1 MPTFTPSAGWF
12 SAATPPIDAE
22 HEKIVSTEPT
32 VSQPTAPPV
41 VRKFRSR
48 GPVSM
53 LRRNPL
59 GGLTATAAKSN
70 DSVEMTETPIAPRE
84 DGPPRKDPVSQPD
97 ESVSP
102 PKAARQEAESTDTFG
117 DEKIPVVE
125 KPKLDKEAP
134 DSEAHLPAAPKAG
147 MATGGKK
154 EREGPGGCSSVSK
167 APVQKRSAKRK
178 RQSGGASG
186 PPRTRKCRTK
196 ANEAKAKPSANKR
209 GGEAAPSAAGAAG
222 GDGPRI
228 VSNNFVYQNLKHK
241 GHAKSNKH
249 VEKMKRK
256 IGMDNKGR
264 IKEGGSAKS
273 AILNAGRT
281 AGLRRRGGQQVGGY
295 TKAQRARLR
304 RIELAQDMLKSR
316 QLADQRLT
324 RGKDDDGA
332 DDLEG
337 RGATPARNTVFSA
350 SVDVAKLDRLMEE
363 RAKKREGGQEDES
376 TRPQSATRSNER
388 VELPCVPSDE
398 ELQTMLREEFGHTGG
413 FRPGQREAIE
423 ALLGGASCL
432 VVLPT
437 GQGKSLIYQFIARI
451 YRKYL
456 GDRGGVTVVVSPLIS
471 LMADQLR
478 QLPSCVRGATI
489 NSTMTPYE
497 MDAVLLGAAH
507 GEVDLL
513 LVAPERLLMWSFQN
527 ALPFVNL
534 VAIDEAHC
542 ISEWSHS
549 FRPAYQRI
557 TGVIRRQLR
566 PAHLL
571 ALTATATSR
580 TISSVVNILGG
591 IDVTV
596 RADGVVEK
604 TLESVQ
610 TQQEETERGSMVL
623 RRNLRLSG
631 SPTLN
636 PLQSLLELLHT
647 SEYRPLS
654 SIIVYVAYQWQTE
667 QVARLLCQ
675 RGVRAGAYHGGM
687 SSIERNEVQEAFVR
701 GGGQAAAGGIQVIV
715 ATVAFGM
722 GIDKADVRAVVH
734 MALPRS
740 LESYV
745 QETGRCC
752 RDGFEFGLCHVLIC
766 HADYARLRRAV
777 FSDSLDPLSVG
788 SLIGRVLFAPPQDP
802 ATVDKVETFGSCCC
816 VAAPAH
822 DEAALH
828 FTFVDEKQGARELD
842 CGKEQLTFLLGLLES
857 AGQGVRGVFHGFP
870 SKVKLRF
877 FSRDPE
883 SIVRED
889 AFMRAL
895 LAPEESGPIAET
907 TEATS
912 AALGTDEEAIAIT
925 VPCRAGVYTIDTRL
939 ALPTLASTSGY
950 ASITPPEFMRRL
962 HDAQRKWH
970 FAVEKQDYGHVVVM
984 TGNSRGAEPDQ
995 LTVTAVRDLAVSL
1008 ISQVRKHQDHQLVKV
1023 DACYLVLRRIA
1034 ANDNKKDPLFGHRLV
1049 QNYFS
1054 LASEGCEEEV
1064 LLTLADGDRAELRKI
1079 LGPAAVPHEQGDI
1092 SERTVKD
1099 WEGDE
1104 NYGSD
1109 FNWVRGDLEGL
1120 LSCGMLRTIDPGVY
1134 STKDGAEPFWMDESL
1149 WQAPP
1154 QCAVRTRATRVQGI
1168 PSPTYPTKSWKDTS
1182 YWGRHEAL
1190 PFDVLTSMIA
1200 AAIRGWQL
1208 R

>member
-1 MPTFTPSAGWF
+1 
-12 SAATPPIDAE
+12 
-22 HEKIVSTEPT
+22 
-32 VSQPTAPPV
+32 
-41 VRKFRSR
+41 
-48 GPVSM
+48 M

-59 GGLTATAAKSN
+59 GGLTTTAGKSG
-70 DSVEMTETPIAPRE
+70 DSKEMTETPTAPRE

-97 ESVSP
+97 ERVNPS
-102 PKAARQEAESTDTFG
+102 KAARQEAESTDTFG
-117 DEKIPVVE
+117 DEKISVVE

-134 DSEAHLPAAPKAG
+134 DREAQLSAAPKAD

-154 EREGPGGCSSVSK
+154 EGEGTGGSSSVSK
-167 APVQKRSAKRK
+167 APVQKRPPKRK

-209 GGEAAPSAAGAAG
+209 EGEAAPAAPAAT

-273 AILNAGRT
+273 AILNAGRA
-281 AGLRRRGGQQVGGY
+281 AGLRRRGRQQVGGY

-324 RGKDDDGA
+324 RGKADDGA
-332 DDLEG
+332 EDLEG
-337 RGATPARNTVFSA
+337 GGAAPARNTVFSA
-350 SVDVAKLDRLMEE
+350 SVDVAKLDRWMEE

-376 TRPQSATRSNER
+376 TRAQSSTRSTER

-398 ELQTMLREEFGHTGG
+398 ELQTMLREEFGHTDG

-437 GQGKSLIYQFIARI
+437 GQGKSLIYQFISRI

-507 GEVDLL
+507 GEIDLL

-610 TQQEETERGSMVL
+610 TQENDAERGSMVL

-687 SSIERNEVQEAFVR
+687 SSIERNEVQESFVR
-701 GGGQAAAGGIQVIV
+701 GGGQAAASGGIQVIV

-816 VAAPAH
+816 VAASAD
-822 DEAALH
+822 DEAALR

-857 AGQGVRGVFHGFP
+857 AGHGVRG
-870 SKVKLRF
+870 
-877 FSRDPE
+877 
-883 SIVRED
+883 
-889 AFMRAL
+889 
-895 LAPEESGPIAET
+895 
-907 TEATS
+907 
-912 AALGTDEEAIAIT
+912 
-925 VPCRAGVYTIDTRL
+925 
-939 ALPTLASTSGY
+939 
-950 ASITPPEFMRRL
+950 
-962 HDAQRKWH
+962 
-970 FAVEKQDYGHVVVM
+970 
-984 TGNSRGAEPDQ
+984 
-995 LTVTAVRDLAVSL
+995 
-1008 ISQVRKHQDHQLVKV
+1008 
-1023 DACYLVLRRIA
+1023 
-1034 ANDNKKDPLFGHRLV
+1034 
-1049 QNYFS
+1049 
-1054 LASEGCEEEV
+1054 
-1064 LLTLADGDRAELRKI
+1064 
-1079 LGPAAVPHEQGDI
+1079 
-1092 SERTVKD
+1092 
-1099 WEGDE
+1099 
-1104 NYGSD
+1104 
-1109 FNWVRGDLEGL
+1109 
-1120 LSCGMLRTIDPGVY
+1120 
-1134 STKDGAEPFWMDESL
+1134 
-1149 WQAPP
+1149 
-1154 QCAVRTRATRVQGI
+1154 
-1168 PSPTYPTKSWKDTS
+1168 
-1182 YWGRHEAL
+1182 
-1190 PFDVLTSMIA
+1190 
-1200 AAIRGWQL
+1200 
-1208 R
+1208 

>member
-1 MPTFTPSAGWF
+1 
-12 SAATPPIDAE
+12 
-22 HEKIVSTEPT
+22 
-32 VSQPTAPPV
+32 
-41 VRKFRSR
+41 
-48 GPVSM
+48 
-53 LRRNPL
+53 
-59 GGLTATAAKSN
+59 
-70 DSVEMTETPIAPRE
+70 
-84 DGPPRKDPVSQPD
+84 
-97 ESVSP
+97 
-102 PKAARQEAESTDTFG
+102 
-117 DEKIPVVE
+117 
-125 KPKLDKEAP
+125 
-134 DSEAHLPAAPKAG
+134 
-147 MATGGKK
+147 
-154 EREGPGGCSSVSK
+154 
-167 APVQKRSAKRK
+167 
-178 RQSGGASG
+178 
-186 PPRTRKCRTK
+186 
-196 ANEAKAKPSANKR
+196 
-209 GGEAAPSAAGAAG
+209 
-222 GDGPRI
+222 
-228 VSNNFVYQNLKHK
+228 
-241 GHAKSNKH
+241 
-249 VEKMKRK
+249 
-256 IGMDNKGR
+256 
-264 IKEGGSAKS
+264 
-273 AILNAGRT
+273 
-281 AGLRRRGGQQVGGY
+281 
-295 TKAQRARLR
+295 
-304 RIELAQDMLKSR
+304 
-316 QLADQRLT
+316 
-324 RGKDDDGA
+324 
-332 DDLEG
+332 
-337 RGATPARNTVFSA
+337 
-350 SVDVAKLDRLMEE
+350 MEE

-376 TRPQSATRSNER
+376 TRPQSSTRSTER
-388 VELPCVPSDE
+388 VELPCVPSDD
-398 ELQTMLREEFGHTGG
+398 ELQAMLREEFGHTGG
-413 FRPGQREAIE
+413 FRPGQREAIQ

-478 QLPSCVRGATI
+478 QLPRCVRGATI

-507 GEVDLL
+507 GEIDLL

-610 TQQEETERGSMVL
+610 TQEEETERGSMVL

-816 VAAPAH
+816 VAASAD
-822 DEAALH
+822 DEAALR

-883 SIVRED
+883 SIARED

-895 LAPEESGPIAET
+895 LAPEESGPSAGAS
-907 TEATS
+907 EARS

-984 TGNSRGAEPDQ
+984 GGTSCGAEPDQ
-995 LTVTAVRDLAVSL
+995 QTVTSARDLAASL
-1008 ISQVRKHQDHQLVKV
+1008 ISQIRKHQDHQLVKV

-1049 QNYFS
+1049 Q
-1054 LASEGCEEEV
+1054 
-1064 LLTLADGDRAELRKI
+1064 
-1079 LGPAAVPHEQGDI
+1079 
-1092 SERTVKD
+1092 
-1099 WEGDE
+1099 
-1104 NYGSD
+1104 
-1109 FNWVRGDLEGL
+1109 
-1120 LSCGMLRTIDPGVY
+1120 
-1134 STKDGAEPFWMDESL
+1134 
-1149 WQAPP
+1149 
-1154 QCAVRTRATRVQGI
+1154 
-1168 PSPTYPTKSWKDTS
+1168 
-1182 YWGRHEAL
+1182 
-1190 PFDVLTSMIA
+1190 
-1200 AAIRGWQL
+1200 
-1208 R
+1208 